1 MGRGDVQAWWSL
13 IADVGFRLV
22 SSRQKRKRKRER
34 ERERE
39 REETKL
45 KSGIFLVFQNER
57 GSKHKTKI

>member
-1 MGRGDVQAWWSL
+1 MSVSVQMGRGDVQAWWSL

-45 KSGIFLVFQNER
+45 KS
-57 GSKHKTKI
+57 

>member
-1 MGRGDVQAWWSL
+1 
-13 IADVGFRLV
+13 VGFRLV
-22 SSRQKRKRKRER
+22 TSRQKKKKKER